1 VRYSQPI
8 KLQNGNSRGRTNGWL
23 ATSGCTDKFPVSRGD
38 RWNSAGAFMACT
50 GLGSPI
56 EVVDYREG
64 SEPVTV
70 RKIPGKVS
78 YPDIVLK
85 WGVTTSR
92 DLYNWHLAVINGQ
105 LQRKSGSV
113 VLLAADGT
121 EAVRWNFTNAWPSK
135 WDGPTLNAMSNEVA
149 IESLTI
155 TCEKQEQA

>member
-1 VRYSQPI
+1 MAGGQRVDP
-8 KLQNGNSRGRTNGWL
+8 LTNFRFRVEIEGIQQ
-23 ATSGCTDKFPVSRGD
+23 AS
-38 RWNSAGAFMACT
+38 FMECT
-50 GLGSPI
+50 GLGSHI

-64 SEPVTV
+64 TDPISV
-70 RKIPGKVS
+70 RKIPGKVT

-105 LQRKSGSV
+105 LQRQSGSV

-121 EAVRWNFTNAWPSK
+121 DVVRWNFFNAWPSK
-135 WDGPTLNAMSNEVA
+135 WDGPTLNAMCNGVA

-155 TCEKQEQA
+155 TCERQEQA

>member
-1 VRYSQPI
+1 
-8 KLQNGNSRGRTNGWL
+8 
-23 ATSGCTDKFPVSRGD
+23 
-38 RWNSAGAFMACT
+38 MACT

-85 WGVTTSR
+85 WG
-92 DLYNWHLAVINGQ
+92 LYNWHLAVINGP

-113 VLLAADGT
+113 VLLAADRT

-135 WDGPTLNAMSNEVA
+135 WDSPTPNAMTHEVA

>member
-1 VRYSQPI
+1 MPGGQRVDP
-8 KLQNGNSRGRTNGWL
+8 LTNFRFLVEIDGIQQ
-23 ATSGCTDKFPVSRGD
+23 A
-38 RWNSAGAFMACT
+38 AFMECT
-50 GLGSPI
+50 GLGSHI

-64 SEPVTV
+64 SEPPTV
-70 RKIPGKVS
+70 RKIPGKVT

-105 LQRKSGSV
+105 IQRKNGSV
-113 VLLAADGT
+113 ILLAADGS

-135 WDGPTLNAMSNEVA
+135 WDGPTLNAMSNDVA

>member
-1 VRYSQPI
+1 
-8 KLQNGNSRGRTNGWL
+8 
-23 ATSGCTDKFPVSRGD
+23 
-38 RWNSAGAFMACT
+38 
-50 GLGSPI
+50 
-56 EVVDYREG
+56 
-64 SEPVTV
+64 
-70 RKIPGKVS
+70 
-78 YPDIVLK
+78 
-85 WGVTTSR
+85 VTTSR